1 MATILDTMN
10 VDKHAHIQK
19 DMVWQFG
26 DRHDGVIEI
35 PALTRDAG
43 VVEIGYYYGDLK
55 PKNIIGISTQI
66 GCPSKCT
73 FCELG
78 AERFG
83 RNLTPVEMYG
93 QVVLML
99 ETASQYGIDV
109 NAVQHKVSVAKTG
122 EPLFNDALVGGLE
135 MIAEF
140 PFSYKISTVFPA
152 AQRCLENFR
161 TAARFAAQSAEA
173 VQMQISLIST
183 SEDYRR
189 KAAGIEV
196 TPLQEICKAGE
207 YWKNLNPYGRKVNLS
222 LILSEDVP
230 CDAQAVSKILSP
242 ELFHFRFRN
251 YVPTQNGKNHSLAP
265 ITSGRIA
272 RIKQEFS
279 EYGYEVT
286 AAATPTAIEQKFSL
300 AANVTRRRYMQI
312 VQGTW

>member
-1 MATILDTMN
+1 MSTLLDT
-10 VDKHAHIQK
+10 VTVHTHAHIQK

-26 DRHDGVIEI
+26 DAHDGVIEI
-35 PALTRDAG
+35 PALTCDAG

-78 AERFG
+78 EERFG
-83 RNLTPVEMYG
+83 RNLTSVEMYE

-99 ETASQYGIDV
+99 KTASQYGIDI

-122 EPLFNDALVGGLE
+122 EPLFNDALVSGLE
-135 MIAEF
+135 KIAEF
-140 PFSYKISTVFPA
+140 PFSSKISTVFPA
-152 AQRCLENFR
+152 AQRCMENFR
-161 TAARFAAQSAEA
+161 TAAHFAAQSTEA

-183 SEDYRR
+183 SEEYRR
-189 KAAGIEV
+189 KTAGIEV
-196 TPLQEICKAGE
+196 TPLKEICKAGE
-207 YWKNLNPYGRKVNLS
+207 YWRTLNLYGRKVNLS

-230 CDAQAVSKILSP
+230 CDAQVASQILPP

-251 YVPTQNGKNHSLAP
+251 YVPTQNGRNHGLIP
-265 ITSGRIA
+265 ITADRMVG
-272 RIKQEFS
+272 IKQEFAGH
-279 EYGYEVT
+279 GYDVGD
-286 AAATPTAIEQKFSL
+286 AATPTVTEQKFSL
-300 AANVTRRRYMQI
+300 AANVTRKRYLQI